1 MSDVNDQ
8 RAEINEAH
16 QGAVVM
22 STVPPPTEM
31 SINADLLSVH
41 LVVSIPQ
48 DPQVDP
54 QERQEIVSRGLRSRL
69 EACQPGYKQQ
79 AAVNQALEQHKA
91 GRGNLHELEQGMR
104 SDEQTQL
111 GKWLTIAEQL
121 PLRSGDGD
129 IKCLWTHSGGPPPH
143 DFVCVKVRL
152 KAALVLLH
160 SDVTERESNHRAH
173 LGVS

>member
-54 QERQEIVSRGLRSRL
+54 QERQEIVSRVLRSML

-79 AAVNQALEQHKA
+79 AVKEALERHKA
-91 GRGNLHELEQGMR
+91 GGGNLHELEQGMR
-104 SDEQTQL
+104 SDELTQL

-121 PLRSGDGD
+121 Y
-129 IKCLWTHSGGPPPH
+129 
-143 DFVCVKVRL
+143 
-152 KAALVLLH
+152 
-160 SDVTERESNHRAH
+160 
-173 LGVS
+173 